1 MRAARTLAAVRLEAA
16 LRGLNVRTREQRRLQ
31 LARTARAA
39 ALLQARLSIPSLS
52 ALALALAL
60 SLSPLVCTLS
70 LSLLLSSSLSLALSF
85 SHL

>member
-1 MRAARTLAAVRLEAA
+1 MRAARTFAAVRLEAA

-39 ALLQARLSIPSLS
+39 ALLQARLSIPSHS
-52 ALALALAL
+52 ALALAL
-60 SLSPLVCTLS
+60 SLSLVCTLS
-70 LSLLLSSSLSLALSF
+70 LSLLLFSSLSLALAF

>member
-52 ALALALAL
+52 ALALAL
-60 SLSPLVCTLS
+60 SLSLVCTLS